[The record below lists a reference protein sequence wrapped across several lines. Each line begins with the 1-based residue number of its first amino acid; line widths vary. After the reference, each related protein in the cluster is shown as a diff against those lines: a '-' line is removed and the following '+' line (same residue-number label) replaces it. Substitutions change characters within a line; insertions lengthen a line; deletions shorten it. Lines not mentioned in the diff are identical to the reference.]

1 MVCSRLGRLDEA
13 MNAFKALLAAHPGDA
28 AAALQ
33 LASVQ
38 EALGDSQGA
47 LDCLE
52 ALQAR
57 FPDDSSLLRRLGVL
71 HSRCV
76 RHQNVALLHHG
87 HYLLSNAWCMKRL
100 VQLK

>member
-13 MNAFKALLAAHPGDA
+13 MNAFKALLAAQPGDA

-47 LDCLE
+47 MDCLE

-57 FPDDSSLLRRLGVL
+57 FPEDSSLLRRLGVL
-71 HSRCV
+71 HSRCQQRV
-76 RHQNVALLHHG
+76 KPCAP
-87 HYLLSNAWCMKRL
+87 AWWSLCTIPCL
-100 VQLK
+100 TQTI

>member
-1 MVCSRLGRLDEA
+1 MRLGRLDEA
-13 MNAFKALLAAHPGDA
+13 MRAFKSLLGSHPDDA

-38 EALGDSQGA
+38 EALGDNHGA

-57 FPDDSSLLRRLGVL
+57 FPDDCSILRRLGVL
-71 HSRCV
+71 HSRWV
-76 RHQNVALLHHG
+76 MH
-87 HYLLSNAWCMKRL
+87 SMKIWLRGSMHD
-100 VQLK
+100 